1 MLRNSWHIRIGI
13 IAQAAKNYLMSSKL
27 GGVVWRSFFS
37 VSLSVSEKVRLMF
50 SIFINFCNDEL
61 KGKKVQE
68 GSSSSVIILLA
79 IVTNEFSS
87 LSIKISQNYSPNKD
101 SSESSLDDDAY
112 LDEQEDPMT
121 DQQTQNNQTTAVAG
135 AGNTLPIK
143 STSNAARSVKFPCWS
158 ESIQLHERQM
168 NHDGGCLVSGSRTK
182 FHSAP
187 LWFIA
192 ECWKLLFFFL
202 SPSILF
208 NWNCS
213 FLFGLVHDFLF
224 FLIIPFDSVA
234 ASTDCRLSFCLYHFF
249 LVAMIGFREWFKYLH
264 KKISFV
270 GSSV

>member
-1 MLRNSWHIRIGI
+1 
-13 IAQAAKNYLMSSKL
+13 
-27 GGVVWRSFFS
+27 
-37 VSLSVSEKVRLMF
+37 MF